1 MSDDQLRAA
10 AAQASNVNPML
21 KNMDPAMMRQA
32 SQMMQNMTPEQIAQ
46 MQKMA
51 ANMMAGGGMP
61 QMPQSATPPPQQA
74 KPQSTMS

>member
-1 MSDDQLRAA
+1 
-10 AAQASNVNPML
+10 
-21 KNMDPAMMRQA
+21 
-32 SQMMQNMTPEQIAQ
+32 MMQNMTPEQIAQ

-74 KPQSTMS
+74 KPQTTMS